1 MKNTGIGT
9 DILRSFDGKTVVIT
23 GAGRGIGRTL
33 VLGFAAQG
41 ATVLV
46 HHGHSQDAAEDVVR
60 EIEVSSGRAMV
71 AQADISNT
79 GDVTRLVNEALEMLG
94 PIDVWINNAGATAN
108 TEETVGLSDV
118 DVLESMMEVDVLGTW
133 RCCRAVAPFM
143 RAGGC
148 ILTTGW
154 DHAFVGAPGMSN
166 QLYAVSKG
174 AVIALTRGLAR
185 ELAPRIRV
193 NCIAPG
199 WIDNDWSTQRPSAF
213 RERVAQSI
221 PLKRWG
227 TPEDVLTAALFLASP
242 AAMGI
247 TGQVLLV
254 NGGDVMR

>member
-1 MKNTGIGT
+1 MYNDGEN
-9 DILRSFDGKTVVIT
+9 LVSRSLYNKSVIIT
-23 GAGRGIGRTL
+23 GAARGIGRTL
-33 VLGFAAQG
+33 AHGFAAQG

-46 HHGHSQDAAEDVVR
+46 HHGHSHAAAEAVVR
-60 EIEVSSGRAMV
+60 EIEASGGKAML

-79 GDVTRLVNEALEMLG
+79 RDVIRLVNEAVGILG

-108 TEETVGLSDV
+108 TEETQGLSDLDVFERMLAV
-118 DVLESMMEVDVLGTW
+118 DVMGTW
-133 RCCRAVAPFM
+133 RCCRAVAPLM
-143 RAGGC
+143 REGGC

-166 QLYAVSKG
+166 QLYSVSKG

-185 ELAPRIRV
+185 KLAPRVRV

-221 PLKRWG
+221 PLNRWG
-227 TPEDVLTAALFLASP
+227 TPEDVLSAALFLTSP
-242 AAMGI
+242 AATSV